1 MSADEVAAAQAE
13 VDQTREELQETVDEL
28 AERLNPKNQ
37 AKAAG
42 ARASEFAQQ
51 RIEQLRHL
59 LQGHE
64 KVVAGAAGVL
74 IVTVLFLRRTESHGD
89 H

>member
-1 MSADEVAAAQAE
+1 MNADEVAAAQAE
-13 VDQTREELQETVDEL
+13 VEQTREELQETVDEL

-42 ARASEFAQQ
+42 ARASEFAKQ
-51 RIEQLRHL
+51 RIEQLRNL
-59 LQGHE
+59 LQGRE
-64 KVVAGAAGVL
+64 KVVAGAAGLL
-74 IVTVLFLRRTESHGD
+74 IVAVLFTRRSQNHGD